1 MSVRTPAQA
10 IAAALKITTGY
21 NGECL
26 KYVRTAYGVGAK
38 YLTAAKAWANA
49 KYKHPGSDLSDAP
62 DGAIVHLHKPGEAA
76 GHVGILTGGKLRS
89 TDSSVGHPGT
99 QPLSY
104 WTHAGYTVDGWAED
118 VNGVR
123 IAGLKPQ
130 PAKPSKPANGSP
142 AVLKPGSTGAEVKEL
157 QAGLRRAFPLYAG
170 ALAVDGSYGPKT
182 TAAVK
187 EFQRRAGLERDGI
200 TGPKTRAA
208 LARYGVTL

>member
-1 MSVRTPAQA
+1 MSTRTPAQA
-10 IAAALKITTGY
+10 IAAALKIKTGY

-89 TDSSVGHPGT
+89 TDSSVGHPDT

-130 PAKPSKPANGSP
+130 PAKPAKPANSSSSTLQYGS
-142 AVLKPGSTGAEVKEL
+142 KGAEVKHL
-157 QAGLRRAFPLYAG
+157 QEGLNRVFPAYSD
-170 ALAVDGSYGPKT
+170 LATDSSFGNETKGV
-182 TAAVK
+182 VE
-187 EFQRRAGLERDGI
+187 EFQRRAGLKA
-200 TGPKTRAA
+200 TGVVDAKTRAV
-208 LARYGVTL
+208 LKSYGITL